1 MESRISNTIYYRLN
15 YHVVMEG
22 HSHDYWGRDDDT
34 KAVILSEPFYHEVE
48 GVISVSVCR
57 EVDSL
62 IDYEEDDEFASAE
75 IESGDLSEVVYQDW
89 QCEPE
94 PDPEAYTTC
103 SECGRPLLVYNDI
116 SGKCPECAAKE

>member
-1 MESRISNTIYYRLN
+1 MESRIGNTICYRLN
-15 YHVVMEG
+15 YRVVMEG
-22 HSHDYWGRDDDT
+22 YSHDYWGRDDDT

-57 EVDSL
+57 EVDLL

-75 IESGDLSEVVYQDW
+75 IESGDFPEVVYQDW

-94 PDPEAYTTC
+94 PDPEAYTIC
-103 SECGRPLLVYNDI
+103 S
-116 SGKCPECAAKE
+116 